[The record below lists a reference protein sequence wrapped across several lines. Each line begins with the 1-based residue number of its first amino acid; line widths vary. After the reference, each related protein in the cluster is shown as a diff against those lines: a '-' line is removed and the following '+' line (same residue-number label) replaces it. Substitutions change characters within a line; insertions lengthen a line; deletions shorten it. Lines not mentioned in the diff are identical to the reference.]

1 MPRICIPDDYPPV
14 LAPSAVFPALQSRAQ
29 LDYYDTLPGTEDAL
43 IARIADAEA
52 ALNIRSSSFF
62 TERVFAA
69 CPQLRLVSIWGT
81 GTDHVDL
88 ASAARHN
95 VAVAN
100 TPGVSARSIA
110 EHTLAL
116 LFAVARRIPHMD
128 AATRRGVWE
137 RGQSIELYGKT
148 AGILGYGAVGREF
161 ARLALGIGMKVITWT
176 MHPEHYAGV
185 PFTDLDDLYRAAD
198 VVSVHLRLS
207 PETRSFI
214 AAPQFASMKPGAILI
229 NTARGGLVDPAALVS
244 ALRSGQLAAAG
255 LDVFEAEPADPADPL
270 LALPNVVLTPHIG
283 WLTSETF
290 ARSFSIAAENCRR
303 LAAGETLLHQVA

>member
-229 NTARGGLVDPAALVS
+229 NTARGAIVDEPSLLHALS
-244 ALRSGQLAAAG
+244 TGPLAAAG
-255 LDVFEAEPADPADPL
+255 LDVFAHEPLPPTHPL
-270 LALPNVVLTPHIG
+270 TTLPNVVLTPH
-283 WLTSETF
+283 
-290 ARSFSIAAENCRR
+290 C
-303 LAAGETLLHQVA
+303 AGITPEALQAGLQMAVDNIWKFLPPH